1 MRKKINETKELIQQ
15 VRLDLDQEMAKYA
28 NVESHLQSEVAQV
41 RNESRAG
48 IIDLKEAIRN
58 IDEKPVMKVEEV
70 KKIVQNEVQN
80 FKIAQEKALN
90 E

>member
-15 VRLDLDQEMAKYA
+15 VRLDMEQEMAKYG

-48 IIDLKEAIRN
+48 IIDLKEVIRN

>member
-15 VRLDLDQEMAKYA
+15 VRLDMEQEMAKYA

-48 IIDLKEAIRN
+48 IIDLKEVIRN

-80 FKIAQEKALN
+80 FKIAQEKTLN

>member
-15 VRLDLDQEMAKYA
+15 VRLDLEQEMAKYA

>member
-15 VRLDLDQEMAKYA
+15 VRLEMEQEMAKYA

-48 IIDLKEAIRN
+48 IIDLKEVIRN

>member
-28 NVESHLQSEVAQV
+28 NVESHLQSEVALV

-70 KKIVQNEVQN
+70 KKIV
-80 FKIAQEKALN
+80 
-90 E
+90 

>member
-15 VRLDLDQEMAKYA
+15 VRLDLEQEMAKYA

-48 IIDLKEAIRN
+48 IIDLKEVIRN

-80 FKIAQEKALN
+80 FKIAQEKTLN